1 MLTLEQRD
9 IALPEVVRAWV
20 DRAAAVPCVQ
30 SVVLF
35 GSRAMGCAG
44 EHSDWDIA
52 IIHGDDGVV
61 PDDLVSA
68 SYEFSSKHGA
78 LVIPETRWIDQKD
91 HYSTLPNEVIA
102 HGVLIR
108 GVNHEDRSMPP
119 KQSDPKHA
127 SVQFRALSKN
137 ALRHAA
143 AGIQDLAACRQDG
156 FSSVEPGM
164 AKEAADAVELA
175 AKLLCL
181 SRGVSFAQSHK
192 LHEIVEDLPEE
203 WQERLLPLNGDLHS
217 DHMAGYGLIL
227 SSYAEGGPKAVY
239 DRNRTRVEGALA
251 IMRILA
257 QENMPLVA
265 SDRVQLLKSLS
276 GPHRPEFNDATR
288 DVEPALCAEFDTARD
303 DWSRRLA
310 HDLDLAR
317 KAVRREPPVRG
328 GGMTR

>member
-9 IALPEVVRAWV
+9 IALPEGVRAWV

-61 PDDLVSA
+61 PDDLVSD

-108 GVNHEDRSMPP
+108 GVNYEDRSMPP

-127 SVQFRALSKN
+127 SAQFGAMSESVWEHL
-137 ALRHAA
+137 AT
-143 AGIQDLAACRQDG
+143 GIRQLAACRQG
-156 FSSVEPGM
+156 NFSIAKPGM
-164 AKEAADAVELA
+164 ARAGADAVELA

-181 SRGVSFAQSHK
+181 GQGLRFAQSHK
-192 LHEIVEDLPEE
+192 LDEIVANLPEE
-203 WQERLLPLNGDLHS
+203 WQERLLPLNGDLHN

-227 SSYAEGGPKAVY
+227 SSYAEGGPKVVY
-239 DRNRTRVEGALA
+239 DRNRTRVEGVLA
-251 IMRILA
+251 IMRMLA
-257 QENMPLVA
+257 QKNMPLVA
-265 SDRVQLLKSLS
+265 SDRAELLKSLS
-276 GPHRPEFNDATR
+276 EPYGPELNANIRSI
-288 DVEPALCAEFDTARD
+288 EPALCDEFDTTIDA
-303 DWSRRLA
+303 WSHRIE
-310 HDLDLAR
+310 HDSDLAR
-317 KAVRREPPVRG
+317 KDVRREPPVRG